1 MVLSREEKEKL
12 VLDLYYNK
20 GYTYRQIV
28 KELKMSPNQI
38 RDIIRRHEEKDN
50 AIANRKRELSLSSK
64 AYKLYSKGKNRA
76 QVAIMLDIP
85 EAQATQFHFEYFR
98 LTGQDELISLYAR
111 TKGKLSLLLKLF
123 DELALKREMS
133 IEHIANVVEISLH
146 KLPYMESLYDQ
157 AKREVERLVEK
168 RDYLLFNINSL
179 KKELAQL
186 KEEEKRQRRMLA
198 LPSYNNYYDNDKGGR
213 EFPTGTSSHYNYDRR
228 PLLFMLPESP
238 PPPELAD

>member
-20 GYTYRQIV
+20 GYPYRQIT

-50 AIANRKRELSLSSK
+50 AIASRKRELSLSSK
-64 AYKLYSKGKNRA
+64 AYKLYSKGKNRL

-111 TKGKLSLLLKLF
+111 TKGKLPSLLKLF
-123 DELALKREMS
+123 DELVLKREMS

-157 AKREVERLVEK
+157 AKREVDRLEEK
-168 RDYLLFNINSL
+168 RDYLLFNRNSL

-186 KEEEKRQRRMLA
+186 KEEEEKQRRILA
-198 LPSYNNYYDNDKGGR
+198 LPSYNNYYDNDKGGK

>member
-1 MVLSREEKEKL
+1 MVLTREEKEKL
-12 VLDLYYNK
+12 LLDLYYNK
-20 GYTYRQIV
+20 GYTYRQITT
-28 KELKMSPNQI
+28 ELKMSPNQI

-76 QVAIMLDIP
+76 QVATMLDIP
-85 EAQATQFHFEYFR
+85 EPQATQFQFEYFR

-111 TKGKLSLLLKLF
+111 TKGKLSPLLKLL
-123 DELALKREMS
+123 DESARNRGMS
-133 IEHIANVVEISLH
+133 IEQIANVVEISLH
-146 KLPYMESLYDQ
+146 KLPNMESLYDQ

-179 KKELAQL
+179 KKELA
-186 KEEEKRQRRMLA
+186 EEEKRQRRMLA

-213 EFPTGTSSHYNYDRR
+213 EFPTATSSHYNYDRR
-228 PLLFMLPESP
+228 PLSFMLPESP